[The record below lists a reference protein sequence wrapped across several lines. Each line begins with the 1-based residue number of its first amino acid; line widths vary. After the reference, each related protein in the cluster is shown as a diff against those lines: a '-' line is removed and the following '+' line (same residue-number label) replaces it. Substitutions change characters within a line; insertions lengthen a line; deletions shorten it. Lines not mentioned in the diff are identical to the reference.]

1 MTRRALEALSAL
13 ALVCPMTAVA
23 QVGHPP
29 QSSPYHDIHKGSSI
43 TFIGGYFMG
52 DGGRAGVGPRDGYTF
67 GARFDFHAAR
77 PLEFGLGVEY
87 GALQRNIVDPTQPPG
102 ERVSGPVDQNVTFIE
117 GLVTF
122 NITGGKTW
130 HGLAPFVSLIGGAA
144 IGSSTPADRSGYNFG
159 TKGFFAPT
167 AGFRFFLGD
176 RLHLRGEAR
185 GNFWKLSYPPS
196 FGAGTVPVTLD
207 ASEWNLSPWFG
218 FGLGFIL

>member
-1 MTRRALEALSAL
+1 MLRLTLGRRLVRRGADRGRLARVGATRRHDRTRSPPVLMTRRALEALSAL

-29 QSSPYHDIHKGSSI
+29 QSRPYHDIHKGSSI

-52 DGGRAGVGPRDGYTF
+52 NGGRAGVGPRDGYTF

-130 HGLAPFVSLIGGAA
+130 
-144 IGSSTPADRSGYNFG
+144 
-159 TKGFFAPT
+159 
-167 AGFRFFLGD
+167 
-176 RLHLRGEAR
+176 
-185 GNFWKLSYPPS
+185 
-196 FGAGTVPVTLD
+196 
-207 ASEWNLSPWFG
+207 
-218 FGLGFIL
+218 